1 MPRCRGR
8 PRQRMR
14 RRSRRPGNPVD
25 GVEQGL
31 GVERL
36 DQEPGG
42 SRLSN
47 ALARREIVVRR
58 DEDDRD
64 RDVIRG
70 QALLE
75 LESAHAIQ
83 VNVQHQATDAGR
95 RHRAEKVVGRGMCLD
110 EISLRLDEAAKG
122 PPYREIVVY
131 DGDQPRGLGRKV
143 VSTRVMILESDE
155 SAIGP
160 WSNPLRISRR

>member
-1 MPRCRGR
+1 MG
-8 PRQRMR
+8 
-14 RRSRRPGNPVD
+14 
-25 GVEQGL
+25 
-31 GVERL
+31 
-36 DQEPGG
+36 
-42 SRLSN
+42 
-47 ALARREIVVRR
+47 
-58 DEDDRD
+58 
-64 RDVIRG
+64 
-70 QALLE
+70 
-75 LESAHAIQ
+75 
-83 VNVQHQATDAGR
+83 
-95 RHRAEKVVGRGMCLD
+95 LD